1 MKQADRWCIRAVRL
15 PDGAEPEDLWIE
27 GDVIVDGP
35 LDGATMIEA
44 PFVSPGLVDA
54 HGHLSLPFQD
64 CLGHRHDAQF
74 VSGEQSVDP
83 GVVTVNLLRHL
94 QVGVTVVRDAG
105 YVRQRPLLDA
115 ALPSRPQN
123 IRSGWIVAPPHRYFP
138 GSDIAQDTAPQEL
151 GARVREAAAAG
162 MTWFKV
168 IADFP
173 GDDLDLFAAPLTYP
187 IEVLAEA
194 VDLAHRHGMRVM
206 AHSTGPHV
214 ADIVEAGVDSVEHGC
229 SVTPEL
235 AALMGSR
242 GVAWTPT
249 LATVEGHLTMLESFG
264 GPADVAERWRAGMR
278 RALAA
283 AVAHGVPLLV
293 GSDELPHGSFVEEA
307 LALHRLGVPAHVVVA
322 SATTTARAFLG
333 LPALEPGAPAD
344 LVVFASDPRH
354 DLQALGRPRSVM
366 ALGALVAE
374 VGGE

>member
-1 MKQADRWCIRAVRL
+1 MNRTDRWCIRAVHL
-15 PDGAEPEDLWIE
+15 PDGGEPRELWVE

-35 LDGATMIEA
+35 LNGATVIEA

-64 CLGHRHDAQF
+64 CLGHRQNAQF

-83 GVVTVNLLRHL
+83 ELVTVNLLRHL
-94 QVGVTVVRDAG
+94 RVGVTVVRDAG
-105 YVRQRPLLDA
+105 YVRQRPLLDG
-115 ALPSRPQN
+115 ALPARPQN

-138 GSDIAQDTAPQEL
+138 GSAIAQDTSQHEL
-151 GARVREAAAAG
+151 GERVREAAAAG

-173 GDDLDLFAAPLTYP
+173 GADLSLFAAPLTYP
-187 IEVLAEA
+187 IDVLAGA
-194 VDLAHRHGMRVM
+194 VDLAHRYGMRVM
-206 AHSTGPHV
+206 AHSTGPYV

-229 SVTPEL
+229 SVTPDL

-249 LATVEGHLTMLESFG
+249 LATVEGHLAMLESFG
-264 GPADVAERWRAGMR
+264 APSDVAERWRAGMR
-278 RALAA
+278 LSLAA
-283 AVAHGVPLLV
+283 AVAHRVPLLV
-293 GSDELPHGSFVEEA
+293 GSDELPHGSLVEEA
-307 LALHRLGVPAHVVVA
+307 VAMHRLGVPADLVVA

-344 LVVFASDPRH
+344 LVLFDADPRR
-354 DLQALGRPRSVM
+354 DVQALGRPRAVM
-366 ALGALVAE
+366 ALGAIVDA
-374 VGGE
+374 GGPE